1 MGCRDFFRVFKDH
14 IPILPH
20 TTSIIILIINIFF
33 PGFGTFCLICLGGGD
48 FWVEHLMIGLIQLFC
63 TPFMIGWI
71 WSLAWGIHTVRKSA

>member
-33 PGFGTFCLICLGGGD
+33 PGFGTF
-48 FWVEHLMIGLIQLFC
+48 WVEHLMIGLIQLFC